1 MKIHNILLHETSLT
15 DYASGQLS
23 TIRADNSPPREK
35 KPLSPRRKGNGCE
48 EYFDWKIAE
57 PHWDYREVTTGS
69 DTKPGIH
76 GGIALGPSDYP
87 HGTRV
92 VIEVDSLDDTLA
104 KAVESGAKIVRDKME
119 FDEFYL
125 AYLAD
130 PVGLGIGLIQYK

>member
-1 MKIHNILLHETSLT
+1 MDLKNTLT
-15 DYASGQLS
+15 TCQTMGGARMARVVLFEF
-23 TIRADNSPPREK
+23 NSQDPEK
-35 KPLSPRRKGNGCE
+35 AAAFYSSV
-48 EYFDWKIAE
+48 FDWKIAE